1 MKKEEILARDKKHWN
16 FILVMMCVSMLM
28 SGCAGTSSEKKKDQR
43 PQTNPTEFA
52 EETETEDDAN
62 IEREEEN
69 LTDTEEQES
78 EDQNLQQET
87 VDDDWTEDDDW
98 TGDGDGGFREITD
111 LEKEEL
117 TNFVRRWDAYGFL
130 LSEYTIPEEVN
141 LGEVFYSGAG
151 ASEDVS
157 SDEIRAYLKACN
169 QEELFTECRKITK
182 QSVESVLD
190 KRLGLTLE
198 EANLSDIGVYLP
210 EYDAYYGECGDTNYM
225 AFTCVEGLANNNV
238 YTVDFVADVDW
249 DWEFSKVRTIME
261 KTEEGY
267 RFISNTS
274 MVSPE

>member
-1 MKKEEILARDKKHWN
+1 MKKLEIPARNKKHWKY
-16 FILVMMCVSMLM
+16 IWGVLCASMLM
-28 SGCAGTSSEKKKDQR
+28 SGCTGSGVEKKKDQLSQR
-43 PQTNPTEFA
+43 YPTEFA
-52 EETETEDDAN
+52 EETEAEDDTD
-62 IEREEEN
+62 IEMKEET

-78 EDQNLQQET
+78 EAQDLQQET
-87 VDDDWTEDDDW
+87 VDDDWTED
-98 TGDGDGGFREITD
+98 GDGGFREITD
-111 LEKEEL
+111 SEKEEL
-117 TNFVRRWDAYGFL
+117 TNFVRGWDAYGFL
-130 LSEYTIPEEVN
+130 MSEYTMPVEVN

-151 ASEDVS
+151 ASEDIS
-157 SDEIRAYLKACN
+157 SDEIAAYLKACD
-169 QEELFTECRKITK
+169 QEEMNTDCVKVTK

-190 KRLGLTLE
+190 KRLGMTLD

-210 EYDAYYGECGDTNYM
+210 EYEAYYHECGDTNYM
-225 AFTCVEGLANNNV
+225 AFTCVDGLANGNV

>member
-1 MKKEEILARDKKHWN
+1 MRIKELKIGYKKHWKY
-16 FILVMMCVSMLM
+16 ILGIFCVSMLM
-28 SGCAGTSSEKKKDQR
+28 SGCAGTSSEKKKDQL
-43 PQTNPTEFA
+43 PQTNPTEFV
-52 EETETEDDAN
+52 EETETEDDAD
-62 IEREEEN
+62 IEVEEET
-69 LTDTEEQES
+69 LTDTET
-78 EDQNLQQET
+78 QET
-87 VDDDWTEDDDW
+87 EDSSSQNETMDDDW
-98 TGDGDGGFREITD
+98 TGDGDGGFREFTD

-157 SDEIRAYLKACN
+157 SDEIKAYLKACN
-169 QEELFTECRKITK
+169 QEEMFTDCVKVSK
-182 QSVESVLD
+182 QSVESILD
-190 KRLGLTLE
+190 KRLGMTLD

-210 EYDAYYGECGDTNYM
+210 EYDAYYHECGDTNYM

>member
-1 MKKEEILARDKKHWN
+1 MRRKELKIGYKKHWKY
-16 FILVMMCVSMLM
+16 ILGVLCASMLM
-28 SGCAGTSSEKKKDQR
+28 SGCTGIGLKKKKDQL

-52 EETETEDDAN
+52 EETEEEAGAD
-62 IEREEEN
+62 IEMEEEN

-78 EDQNLQQET
+78 EDQDPQQET
-87 VDDDWTEDDDW
+87 VDDDWTED
-98 TGDGDGGFREITD
+98 GDGGFREITD
-111 LEKEEL
+111 SEKEEL
-117 TNFVRRWDAYGFL
+117 TNFVRGWDAYGFL
-130 LSEYTIPEEVN
+130 LSEYTMPVEVN

-151 ASEDVS
+151 ASEDIS
-157 SDEIRAYLKACN
+157 SDEIAAYLKACD
-169 QEELFTECRKITK
+169 QEEMNTDCVKITK

-190 KRLGLTLE
+190 KRLGMTLD

-210 EYDAYYGECGDTNYM
+210 EYEAYYHECGDTNYM
-225 AFTCVEGLANNNV
+225 AFTCVDGLANGNV

>member
-1 MKKEEILARDKKHWN
+1 MKKLEIPARNKKHWKY
-16 FILVMMCVSMLM
+16 IWGVLCASMLM
-28 SGCAGTSSEKKKDQR
+28 SGCTGSGVEKKKDQLSQR
-43 PQTNPTEFA
+43 YPTEFA
-52 EETETEDDAN
+52 EETEAEDDTD
-62 IEREEEN
+62 IEMKEET

-78 EDQNLQQET
+78 EAQDLQQET
-87 VDDDWTEDDDW
+87 VDDWTE
-98 TGDGDGGFREITD
+98 DGDGGFREITD
-111 LEKEEL
+111 SEKEEL
-117 TNFVRRWDAYGFL
+117 TNFVRGWDAYGFL
-130 LSEYTIPEEVN
+130 LSEYIMPVEVN

-151 ASEDVS
+151 ASEDIS
-157 SDEIRAYLKACN
+157 DDEIVAYLKACD
-169 QEELFTECRKITK
+169 QEEMNTDCVKITK

-190 KRLGLTLE
+190 KRLGMTLD

-210 EYDAYYGECGDTNYM
+210 EYEAYYHECGDTNYM
-225 AFTCVEGLANNNV
+225 AFTCVDGLANGNV

>member
-1 MKKEEILARDKKHWN
+1 MKKLEIPARDKKHWKY
-16 FILVMMCVSMLM
+16 IWGVLCASMLM
-28 SGCAGTSSEKKKDQR
+28 SGCTGSGVEKKKDQLSQR
-43 PQTNPTEFA
+43 YPTEFA
-52 EETETEDDAN
+52 EETEAEDDTD
-62 IEREEEN
+62 IEMKEET

-78 EDQNLQQET
+78 EAQDLQQET
-87 VDDDWTEDDDW
+87 VDDDWTED
-98 TGDGDGGFREITD
+98 GDGGFREITD
-111 LEKEEL
+111 SEKEEL
-117 TNFVRRWDAYGFL
+117 TNFVRGWDAYGFL
-130 LSEYTIPEEVN
+130 LSEYTMPVEVN

-157 SDEIRAYLKACN
+157 SDEIKAYLKARN
-169 QEELFTECRKITK
+169 QEEMFTDCVKVSK
-182 QSVESVLD
+182 QSVESILD
-190 KRLGLTLE
+190 KRLGMTLD

-210 EYDAYYGECGDTNYM
+210 EYDAYYHECGDTNYM

>member
-1 MKKEEILARDKKHWN
+1 MRRKELKIAYKKHWKY
-16 FILVMMCVSMLM
+16 ILGIFCVSMLM
-28 SGCAGTSSEKKKDQR
+28 SGCAGTSSEKKKDQLS
-43 PQTNPTEFA
+43 QTNPTEFA
-52 EETETEDDAN
+52 EETEEEAGAD
-62 IEREEEN
+62 IEVEEEN

-78 EDQNLQQET
+78 EAQDLQQET
-87 VDDDWTEDDDW
+87 VDDDWTED
-98 TGDGDGGFREITD
+98 GDGGFREITD
-111 LEKEEL
+111 SEKEEL
-117 TNFVRRWDAYGFL
+117 TEFVRRWDAYGFL
-130 LSEYTIPEEVN
+130 LSEYIMPVEVN

-157 SDEIRAYLKACN
+157 SDEIKAYLKACN
-169 QEELFTECRKITK
+169 QEEMFTDCVKVSK
-182 QSVESVLD
+182 QSVESILD
-190 KRLGLTLE
+190 KRLGMTLD

-210 EYDAYYGECGDTNYM
+210 EYDAYYHECGDTNYM